1 MPGLPVATGGGP
13 AWPDTGSPRCGP
25 LSWVG
30 RPTQTGPALSRGRA
44 APHVTSCSSA
54 LPSAPRVSPGL
65 RKRRFRSLPA
75 RILGSDA
82 LPALTWQN
90 LPPCSHV
97 LFPSLSLG
105 SSRRLLCWF
114 LFCWRAWYPVL
125 GWGQDPVAGFAW
137 DSRVRWDPSPFTYWP
152 CDSGILCNLTGLG
165 FPIWVMG
172 TIEYTSTEGRIT
184 AC

>member
-1 MPGLPVATGGGP
+1 MPGLPVATGGLPGQTLVP
-13 AWPDTGSPRCGP
+13 LDVVPWAEWADPPRLG
-25 LSWVG
+25 LH
-30 RPTQTGPALSRGRA
+30 RLRGGQ
-44 APHVTSCSSA
+44 PHVTSCSSA

-65 RKRRFRSLPA
+65 RKPRFRSLPA

-90 LPPCSHV
+90 LPPCSRV

-125 GWGQDPVAGFAW
+125 GWGQDPVVGFAW
-137 DSRVRWDPSPFTYWP
+137 DSRVRWDPSPSTYWP